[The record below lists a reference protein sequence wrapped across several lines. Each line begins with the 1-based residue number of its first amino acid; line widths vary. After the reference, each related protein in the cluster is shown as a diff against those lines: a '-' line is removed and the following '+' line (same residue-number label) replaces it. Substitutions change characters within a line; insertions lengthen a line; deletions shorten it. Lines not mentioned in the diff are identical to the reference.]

1 MAMENFEIIKD
12 IENGSFGV
20 VFLVKR
26 KLDSKIYALKR
37 VNLTNLSSKERINS
51 LNEIRFLSSISH
63 QNIISYKESF
73 YEEKTGFLNLV
84 LEYAN
89 DGDLHSKIFQQKNK
103 KEYLKEKIIWSIFIQ
118 ILKGLKVLHDSNL
131 IHRV

>member
-1 MAMENFEIIKD
+1 MENFEIIKD
-12 IENGSFGV
+12 IGNGSFGV
-20 VFLVKR
+20 VFQVKR
-26 KLDSKIYALKR
+26 KIDGKIYALKR
-37 VNLTNLSSKERINS
+37 VNLTNLNPKERMNS

-118 ILKGLKVLHDSNL
+118 ILKGLKVLHDNNL

>member
-26 KLDSKIYALKR
+26 KIDSIIYALKR
-37 VNLTNLSSKERINS
+37 VNFTNLNSKERINS

-73 YEEKTGFLNLV
+73 YEEKTDF
-84 LEYAN
+84 
-89 DGDLHSKIFQQKNK
+89 
-103 KEYLKEKIIWSIFIQ
+103 
-118 ILKGLKVLHDSNL
+118 
-131 IHRV
+131 

>member
-12 IENGSFGV
+12 IGSGSFGV

-73 YEEKTGFLNLV
+73 YEEKTDF
-84 LEYAN
+84 
-89 DGDLHSKIFQQKNK
+89 
-103 KEYLKEKIIWSIFIQ
+103 
-118 ILKGLKVLHDSNL
+118 
-131 IHRV
+131 